1 MKYLVNILSFED
13 LKAKYREL
21 AKELHPDCGGNK
33 EAMQELNNE
42 FELLKPIWENTPP
55 ITNTPPISQ
64 KKDNSDTEKPK
75 RTFYSPNGWCGDNYK
90 SGRTIKEIAEIIR
103 TYLNEKYS
111 DCKWSVRISS
121 GTWTSS
127 LRVTLLEA
135 PYNVFRGEP
144 KKYYTVNGYRQ
155 DKDLCEKANA
165 MFLDIVRTINSYNY
179 NDSDPMTDYFDVGF
193 YFDVDIGKDKHPFKV
208 VYREPKKADD
218 RVYET
223 VVVKQTKT
231 RKVKKAEAIP
241 APAEYAVGQR
251 FKLKEYFSYGCNRGY
266 VYEINGISNGRIH
279 AIKME
284 RKLTKTVTSIF
295 VRGNTFSCSVDS
307 MSKWLSKDAIEF
319 VNIVDATETYEVEKT
334 VKRPIKPDV
343 AVDSA
348 PQIGKYTVTEDVDT
362 RDQSKIWIVKWAET
376 LDREAYK
383 ALAAKM
389 KELGGYYSRF
399 KKGFLFKE
407 DPAEKLNE
415 AFV

>member
-42 FELLKPIWENTPP
+42 YDQLFPVWKNRSEVK
-55 ITNTPPISQ
+55 
-64 KKDNSDTEKPK
+64 SDETADSD
-75 RTFYSPNGWCGDNYK
+75 RVWFYTQNGWAGENYRCGR
-90 SGRTIKEIAEIIR
+90 STKEIAEIIR
-103 TYLNEKYS
+103 TYLKEIYS
-111 DCKWSVRISS
+111 DCKWSVRYESFS
-121 GTWTSS
+121 GGSAIHVY
-127 LRVTLLEA
+127 LMEA
-135 PYNVFRGEP
+135 PYQVCVDENQGHFEISKYRLDREERLVP
-144 KKYYTVNGYRQ
+144 KAK
-155 DKDLCEKANA
+155 A
-165 MFLDIVRTINSYNY
+165 MFADVLRLIKSYHFD
-179 NDSDPMTDYFDVGF
+179 DSDGMIDYFNTNF
-193 YFDVDIGKDKHPFKV
+193 YFHLGVGKWDKSFKV
-208 VYREPKKADD
+208 VYREPKKPDN

-231 RKVKKAEAIP
+231 RKVKKTEAIP
-241 APAEYAVGQR
+241 TPAEYAVGQR
-251 FKLKEYFSYGCNRGY
+251 FKLKEHFNYGCNRGY
-266 VYEINGISNGRIH
+266 VYEINDVSNGRIH

-295 VRGNTFSCSVDS
+295 TRGNTFSCS
-307 MSKWLSKDAIEF
+307 MENLSKWVSHGVIGF

-407 DPAEKLNE
+407 DPAEKLNK

>member
-13 LKAKYREL
+13 LKTKYREL

-42 FELLKPIWENTPP
+42 FESLKSVWENAAPVQ
-55 ITNTPPISQ
+55 N
-64 KKDNSDTEKPK
+64 KNGSDTEKAK

-111 DCKWSVRISS
+111 DCKWSVRISF

-127 LRVTLLEA
+127 LRVALLEA
-135 PYNVFRGEP
+135 PYNVFAGEI
-144 KKYYTVNGYRQ
+144 KKYYTVSGYRQ
-155 DKDLCEKANA
+155 DKDLCDKANE

-193 YFDVDIGKDKHPFKV
+193 YFDVDIGNNKHPFKIV
-208 VYREPKKADD
+208 DRKPKKPDD
-218 RVYET
+218 RVYES

-231 RKVKKAEAIP
+231 RKVKKVEAIP
-241 APAEYAVGQR
+241 APAKYAVGQYI
-251 FKLKEYFSYGCNRGY
+251 KLKVCFSYGCYSGY
-266 VYEINGISNGRIH
+266 VYKIDNISDGRIH

-284 RKLTKTVTSIF
+284 RKLTKAVTSIF
-295 VRGNTFSCSVDS
+295 VRGNTFSCSVES
-307 MSKWLSKDAIEF
+307 MAKWVSKDAIEF

-334 VKRPIKPDV
+334 VKRPIKPDI

-376 LDREAYK
+376 LDRDAYK

>member
-42 FELLKPIWENTPP
+42 FESLKSVWENAAPVQ
-55 ITNTPPISQ
+55 N
-64 KKDNSDTEKPK
+64 KNGSDTEKPK

-127 LRVTLLEA
+127 LRVALLEA
-135 PYNVFRGEP
+135 PYNVFAGEI
-144 KKYYTVNGYRQ
+144 KKYYTVSGYRQ
-155 DKDLCEKANA
+155 DKDLCDKANE

-193 YFDVDIGKDKHPFKV
+193 YFDVDIGNNKHPFKIV
-208 VYREPKKADD
+208 DRNPKKTDD

-231 RKVKKAEAIP
+231 RKVKKVEAIP
-241 APAEYAVGQR
+241 APEKYAVGQYI
-251 FKLKEYFSYGCNRGY
+251 KLKVCFSYGCYSGY
-266 VYEINGISNGRIH
+266 VYKIDNVSNGRIH

-284 RKLTKTVTSIF
+284 RKLTKAVTSIF
-295 VRGNTFSCSVDS
+295 VRGNTFSCSVES
-307 MSKWLSKDAIEF
+307 MAKWVSKDAIEF
-319 VNIVDATETYEVEKT
+319 VNIVDTTETYEVEKT

-343 AVDSA
+343 AVDST

-362 RDQSKIWIVKWAET
+362 RDQSKIWIVKWLET
-376 LDREAYK
+376 LDRDAYK

-415 AFV
+415 AFVSNI